1 MLPGRS
7 ILPVDR
13 MRRYVTPG
21 DINGTGSVTPW
32 TSGIAAGADPLGRVL
47 FYSYYRPPGS
57 PGSIASSPSTATP
70 PPTIG
75 TLGAI
80 YYPSNATGNN
90 FFYTNGPN
98 NNPVP
103 PAPGSALAYPTYL
116 PDVTNNPLH
125 AFEFFRLPPVISGNP
140 NDPHASGR
148 LHIPVPA
155 GTGTPQC
162 RWTPGTATDSH
173 GFPTSFP
180 TYDYQVNSMEH
191 TDGLNDADE
200 MNLYVPNP
208 QADSPFGPADL
219 EWLYRQQDVDGSS
232 LVSRL
237 AQLAPVSFTNP
248 IDGQRRRRLFATD
261 SWEMNNFVWAND
273 NPGNAFPNNHNF
285 ALNAN
290 AGFPYL
296 GAAPGLPTPSLAQR
310 DKKINLNYP
319 LPVSNDPN
327 EPIRQKWIS
336 DAYQLMKSVL
346 PPKAVDT
353 PDELAAL
360 SQFLVNVID
369 FRDPDCTMTHFRN
382 PDVEVVLGT
391 ISGGTTP
398 TYQPTYLAPI
408 GAAIPATTPPTQA
421 IPLDQ
426 YGMEYNP
433 IAINE
438 TLAYSFQSTASTQT
452 NRLFVELVNTLSQT
466 AIGVDI
472 AAGGTIKAPDV
483 STLDLSLANYDMVMT
498 ADDPVSRPDPFTG
511 QLLPIQSAN
520 YYAQLPFNQG
530 NVTTNGLFVTP
541 GDVQLLPMNSVGA
554 PKNPP
559 QSSDFPS
566 GYFYVIGNTV
576 TKSES
581 KPPNAT
587 AYLTTAYDPFTGT
600 MGGSTTVPTNV
611 VPPGYCKNLAPVAPS
626 TFQTVPGKPIQMPLN
641 IPPIAPK
648 QMKYYWI
655 CLRRP
660 ANPFAP
666 PQPDISL
673 VDANGH
679 STLQPHGRG
688 RCDAVPVHRG
698 GWHRGPSCNHRHQR
712 DLFEPALP
720 AISGRA
726 RGSAPQ

>member
-1 MLPGRS
+1 
-7 ILPVDR
+7 
-13 MRRYVTPG
+13 
-21 DINGTGSVTPW
+21 
-32 TSGIAAGADPLGRVL
+32 
-47 FYSYYRPPGS
+47 
-57 PGSIASSPSTATP
+57 
-70 PPTIG
+70 
-75 TLGAI
+75 
-80 YYPSNATGNN
+80 
-90 FFYTNGPN
+90 
-98 NNPVP
+98 
-103 PAPGSALAYPTYL
+103 
-116 PDVTNNPLH
+116 
-125 AFEFFRLPPVISGNP
+125 
-140 NDPHASGR
+140 
-148 LHIPVPA
+148 
-155 GTGTPQC
+155 
-162 RWTPGTATDSH
+162 
-173 GFPTSFP
+173 
-180 TYDYQVNSMEH
+180 
-191 TDGLNDADE
+191 

-248 IDGQRRRRLFATD
+248 IDGQRRRRLFALD

-273 NPGNAFPNNHNF
+273 NPGNAFPTNYNF
-285 ALNAN
+285 ASNAN

-319 LPVSNDPN
+319 LPVSNDPE
-327 EPIRQKWIS
+327 EPIRQKWIG
-336 DAYQLMKSVL
+336 DAYELMKSVL

-360 SQFLVNVID
+360 SQFLINVID

-530 NVTTNGLFVTP
+530 NVTANELVRH
-541 GDVQLLPMNSVGA
+541 SRRRA
-554 PKNPP
+554 A
-559 QSSDFPS
+559 SSDELSRGAEKPTAIVRFSQRLLLRDRQYRYKERVETPERDGVPHDGLRPVHRDHGGVNDGANQRRPS
-566 GYFYVIGNTV
+566 GLL
-576 TKSES
+576 SES
-581 KPPNAT
+581 GTCCSDDVGGRPRQAEHDAAEHSADRVEADEILLDLPAAT
-587 AYLTTAYDPFTGT
+587 GQSVRSAPARHQ
-600 MGGSTTVPTNV
+600 
-611 VPPGYCKNLAPVAPS
+611 PGRCQR
-626 TFQTVPGKPIQMPLN
+626 TQ
-641 IPPIAPK
+641 
-648 QMKYYWI
+648 
-655 CLRRP
+655 
-660 ANPFAP
+660 
-666 PQPDISL
+666 
-673 VDANGH
+673 H
-679 STLQPHGRG
+679 LQPHGRG
-688 RCDAVPVHRG
+688 RCDAVSVHRG
-698 GWHRGPSCNHRHQR
+698 GWHCGPSCNHRHQR